1 MISAVVQRFLCMHLD
16 IFFLCCC
23 FVFFVFFERL
33 RSIHTKKTGKKDN
46 SWAGENNH
54 AFVLASVQNKS
65 KRKEGDSEEE
75 EDEDDDSEDQ
85 RDDEE
90 EEEEEAGGKRG
101 KKTDICEEEVSGN
114 IMLLT

>member
-1 MISAVVQRFLCMHLD
+1 MHALGH
-16 IFFLCCC
+16 FVTSTCFLCC
-23 FVFFVFFERL
+23 FFFSSFFFFPFFERL

-54 AFVLASVQNKS
+54 AFVLVSVQNKS